1 MWAKDHYPGGVQD
14 PGGHSARHGPDA
26 GACGDDH
33 PIAVRH
39 RWDTEGLQ
47 VRDPGRP
54 GKDQARDGRHPDYR
68 QGKDRHDCQGIQG
81 HFGYGPSYQSFRD
94 NKEGH
99 APLGLATP
107 CGQCHC
113 GGRARNLP
121 IFAEMKKS
129 RVYLK
134 EILSAPKVLPGVFS
148 HKRNPIDIMANG
160 RKIAEATGGEYV
172 FNPKQVSTM
181 KRLVKKNDK
190 TGLHSYVR
198 SLIQKFEKP

>member
-1 MWAKDHYPGGVQD
+1 MATSIQLKF
-14 PGGHSARHGPDA
+14 
-26 GACGDDH
+26 
-33 PIAVRH
+33 IAVLFLFLGCGRKTVTQVEY
-39 RWDTEGLQ
+39 RTRVDIQRDTVQMPVLVETFIPSPCDTGGIL
-47 VRDPGRP
+47 
-54 GKDQARDGRHPDYR
+54 KDFKFETQAGPAN
-68 QGKDRHDCQGIQG
+68 CQGIQG
-81 HFGYGPSYQSFRD
+81 HFGYGPSYQAFRD

-99 APLGLATP
+99 AQLGMAAS
-107 CGQCHC
+107 CGQCHYSS
-113 GGRARNLP
+113 RSRNLP

-148 HKRNPIDIMANG
+148 HKRNPIDIIANG
-160 RKIAEATGGEYV
+160 RKIAEATGGEYI